1 MLVKIISHLPG
12 GGLASLPL
20 RRAGGFAAQR
30 RAGRVFPHATTSLSA
45 GLAQTAVKGPF
56 RLLGL
61 VIGNTVCTAK
71 IKAVLADGFAVPALC
86 LCCWSL
92 ALLLPSRWLRA
103 PR

>member
-20 RRAGGFAAQR
+20 RRARGLAAQR
-30 RAGRVFPHATTSLSA
+30 RAGWVFPHATTSLSA
-45 GLAQTAVKGPF
+45 GLAQTAVKG
-56 RLLGL
+56 LLGL

-71 IKAVLADGFAVPALC
+71 IKAVLADGFAIPALC